1 MRTALRLTIWLLLA
15 CFQAQPVLAAFD
27 DSQAWFDDLSI
38 DDREATQA
46 DLLLLGHCDFLV
58 DGQFGRGTFDAIT
71 SFQRSQGRPDTGV
84 LTAPERASLN
94 ELAAKVN
101 DRLGIAPVNDA
112 AGHVDMFIPTALLTK
127 REPTDA
133 GTSYASNDGEFSL
146 ETMHASLTEQSF
158 ADLYASVLKPD
169 ADRVIS
175 YQSFSDT
182 RFVVTGT
189 VGKYSFYT
197 MFLAAGGEA
206 VGYSLAWGKGYSNE
220 GAITSVYLA
229 SHFSPVGSI
238 APGEGDKTSAT
249 DLPPDQQ
256 SAFRLPKDE
265 RDVIILNADI
275 TAATPAEFDKA
286 LKARPQA
293 RIVVLNSPG
302 GAVDS
307 ALAMAR
313 QIRRLGLSTYVPR
326 DMGCYSACSYIFF
339 AGVDR
344 EADGELGVHQISAD
358 VADLVLAQTT
368 LGDLLDAL
376 EEFGVKHQVISHMLR
391 TPPEDMYV
399 FSPHELRE
407 YGINH
412 GPPITVK
419 VAMDDPAESVPSV
432 ARTDGPA
439 FVQLSSLT
447 SVAEATRSLGYAQNH
462 WGSLFGGARLEIETD
477 DLGAKGVVYR
487 VRLPTESVE
496 RANTICTA
504 IKSGGGGCYVMST
517 GS

>member
-1 MRTALRLTIWLLLA
+1 MRMAFRLTLWLLLA
-15 CFQAQPVLAAFD
+15 CFQAAPALAAFD
-27 DSQAWFDDLSI
+27 DSQAWFDDLSVG
-38 DDREATQA
+38 DREATQA
-46 DLLLLGHCDFLV
+46 DLVLLGHYDFLV

-71 SFQRSQGRPDTGV
+71 AFQRSQGRPDTGV
-84 LTAPERASLN
+84 LTAPERASLD

-101 DRLGIAPVNDA
+101 DSMGITSVNDT
-112 AGHVDMFIPTALLTK
+112 AGHVDMLIPTALLTQ
-127 REPTDA
+127 REPTDS
-133 GTSYASNDGEFSL
+133 GTSYASGDGEFSL

-175 YQSFSDT
+175 YQNFSDT

-197 MFLAAGGEA
+197 MFLSAGGEA
-206 VGYSLAWGKGYSNE
+206 VGYSLAWGKSYARE
-220 GAITSVYLA
+220 GSITSIYLA
-229 SHFSPVGSI
+229 SHFSPTAST
-238 APGEGDKTSAT
+238 APDDNKITAA
-249 DLPPDQQ
+249 LPADQQ
-256 SAFRLPKDE
+256 SAFRLPKE
-265 RDVIILNADI
+265 PSDVIILNADI
-275 TAATPAEFDKA
+275 TATTPAEFDKA
-286 LKARPQA
+286 LKARPKA
-293 RIVVLNSPG
+293 RIIALNSPG

-358 VADLVLAQTT
+358 VADLVLTQTT

-376 EEFGVKHQVISHMLR
+376 DEFGVKHQVVSHMLR

-407 YGINH
+407 YDINH
-412 GPPITVK
+412 GPSINVK
-419 VAMDDPAESVPSV
+419 VALDDPVEEVPS
-432 ARTDGPA
+432 ATHTDGPA
-439 FVQLSSLT
+439 YVQLASLT
-447 SVAEATRSLGYAQNH
+447 SVAAATRSLGYAHDH
-462 WGSLFGGARLEIETD
+462 WGSLFGSAKLEIETA
-477 DLGAKGVVYR
+477 DLGTQGVIYR
-487 VRLPTESVE
+487 VRLPTDSVE

-504 IKSGGGGCYVMST
+504 IKSGGGGCYVVSA